1 MQVRL
6 LERIGIDAVDLE
18 CDVCGLRMQGPNGR
32 AVATLTWIIT
42 TALEIGA
49 VMKREEIEAAR
60 LETERDARLAGEPGA
75 RAANYTVLLGV
86 ALRHGA
92 GYTPRILSPRD
103 DLAAALVEAG
113 QRARY
118 RCGREGDSGEAI
130 TAEMLDL
137 RDLAGRGYVHVG
149 RMNARQVA
157 WRQLGVRT
165 DLLVP
170 YANVTRM
177 PDHSVRVGDSHFV
190 EVVGIAEHNAAH
202 AALLE
207 AAPARGGATRLAARF
222 RGGSAPTRA

>member
-1 MQVRL
+1 MRLGSNTAVSRSACGRRQDTPRRSLRLLLPSLQDRYCTCVSSITPSESSARNSIASLQVRL

-113 QRARY
+113 QRAR
-118 RCGREGDSGEAI
+118 
-130 TAEMLDL
+130 
-137 RDLAGRGYVHVG
+137 
-149 RMNARQVA
+149 
-157 WRQLGVRT
+157 
-165 DLLVP
+165 
-170 YANVTRM
+170 
-177 PDHSVRVGDSHFV
+177 
-190 EVVGIAEHNAAH
+190 
-202 AALLE
+202 
-207 AAPARGGATRLAARF
+207 
-222 RGGSAPTRA
+222 